1 MIHIGIDVGVT
12 GAIAA
17 LQNGVYLD
25 LQDLPINTSGKAKW
39 VQGGGLLQI
48 LHDMRGV
55 PQPTM
60 VTVEATHAMP
70 GNGSVAAHSQGMT
83 LGSVLAVLD
92 IAGMAYELVQPAVW
106 KRELGL
112 NGKGLTDT
120 QRKAAALNM
129 ARQRFPGAPLE
140 RQKDHNRA
148 EAILIAHYAQ
158 RRWKA

>member
-1 MIHIGIDVGVT
+1 MNYIGIDVGTT

-17 LQNGVYLD
+17 LCDGVYRSVH
-25 LQDLPINTSGKAKW
+25 DLPINSHRSSKWINGIDLLTLLRDMKGSGAT
-39 VQGGGLLQI
+39 QI
-48 LHDMRGV
+48 
-55 PQPTM
+55 
-60 VTVEATHAMP
+60 TVEATHAMP

-92 IAGMAYELVQPAVW
+92 IAGLPYDLVQPAVW

-112 NGKGLTDT
+112 QGKKLTDT
-120 QRKAAALNM
+120 ERKAAALNM

-148 EAILIAHYAQ
+148 EALLIAHYATK
-158 RRWKA
+158 RMKP

>member
-1 MIHIGIDVGVT
+1 MIHIGIDVGTT

-17 LQNGVYLD
+17 LRDGVYRSVH
-25 LQDLPINTSGKAKW
+25 DLPINSHRSSKWINGIDLLTLLRDMKGSGA
-39 VQGGGLLQI
+39 
-48 LHDMRGV
+48 
-55 PQPTM
+55 TN

-92 IAGMAYELVQPAVW
+92 VAGLPYELVQPAVW

-112 NGKGLTDT
+112 NGKGQTDT
-120 QRKAAALNM
+120 ERKAAALNM
-129 ARQRFPGAPLE
+129 ARQRFPGAPLD

-148 EAILIAHYAQ
+148 EALLIAHYATKQ
-158 RRWKA
+158 MKP